1 MRVSNQ
7 EFTAALSM
15 TLLTGVFA
23 IGTRE
28 ISGEAAILPT
38 LLLWCMGITNVLQYA
53 LAIYR
58 GDSDINLVGLWKAYP
73 FKLVLKSVLVSCI
86 YVMCL
91 IPLGFYFSSFVFMLV
106 GSLLVNPDPLT
117 KRIVMFR
124 MLGCFGFVFGLWA
137 LFSWGLGVLIP
148 TGTVWP
154 W

>member
-1 MRVSNQ
+1 MRVTNQ
-7 EFTAALSM
+7 EFTAAVSM
-15 TLLTGVFA
+15 TLLTIAFG
-23 IGTRE
+23 IGTRS
-28 ISGEAAILPT
+28 IDGEAAILPT

-53 LAIYR
+53 LAFYR
-58 GDSDINLVGLWKAYP
+58 GDNDINLLELWKAYP
-73 FKLVLKSVLVSCI
+73 FKLVLKSVFVSVI

-91 IPLGFYFSSFVFMLV
+91 TPLGFYFSSFVFMLV

-124 MLGCFGFVFGLWA
+124 ILGCFGFVFGLWA

>member
-1 MRVSNQ
+1 M
-7 EFTAALSM
+7 
-15 TLLTGVFA
+15 
-23 IGTRE
+23 
-28 ISGEAAILPT
+28 
-38 LLLWCMGITNVLQYA
+38 
-53 LAIYR
+53 
-58 GDSDINLVGLWKAYP
+58 
-73 FKLVLKSVLVSCI
+73 LKSVLVSCI

-124 MLGCFGFVFGLWA
+124 ILGCFGFVFGLWA

>member
-7 EFTAALSM
+7 EFTAAISM
-15 TLLTGVFA
+15 TLLTTVFA
-23 IGTRE
+23 IGVRQ

-53 LAIYR
+53 LAFYR
-58 GDSDINLVGLWKAYP
+58 GDNDIDLLELWKAYP
-73 FKLVLKSVLVSCI
+73 FKLVLKSVFVTVI

-91 IPLGFYFSSFVFMLV
+91 VPLGFYFSSFAFMFT
-106 GSLLVNPDPLT
+106 GSLLVNPDLVT
-117 KRIVMFR
+117 KRVVITR
-124 MLGCFGFVFGLWA
+124 AIGCFGFVFGLWA

>member
-58 GDSDINLVGLWKAYP
+58 GDNDINLLGLWKAYP

-124 MLGCFGFVFGLWA
+124 ILGCFGFVFGLWA